1 MNARGLS
8 KKIKGLKEIKLTVN
22 TMILVH
28 ISKSTK
34 CFSAFGHFL
43 LLFSLHTSPQ
53 GLTSHSLKDEQVD
66 TKIQRSIG
74 YFMFKL
80 QTTSITAMLP
90 PVTLPR
96 LHSHLSCRVTVMPM
110 PIMLPQLHSRLSCHG
125 VLLPIVL

>member
-34 CFSAFGHFL
+34 YFSAFGYFS
-43 LLFSLHTSPQ
+43 LLFNLHTSPQ
-53 GLTSHSLKDEQVD
+53 GLTSHNSLKDEQVD
-66 TKIQRSIG
+66 TKIHRSIG

-80 QTTSITAMLP
+80 QTTSITA
-90 PVTLPR
+90 VTGTWER
-96 LHSHLSCRVTVMPM
+96 LGNSCWT
-110 PIMLPQLHSRLSCHG
+110 G
-125 VLLPIVL
+125 